1 MGLLDSIFGA
11 EKKSSVAMP
20 NMVGTTGCVIKS
32 LYDAIKWNK
41 INGDDVQIAI
51 SKVDKEKD
59 VDHAQAI
66 ATMKGKYTPLT
77 SHEYDGIVRPWTMHF
92 PDAKPYRHVS
102 IDQFME
108 EQKRNIDPEVL
119 EYLNKIRK

>member
-1 MGLLDSIFGA
+1 
-11 EKKSSVAMP
+11 
-20 NMVGTTGCVIKS
+20 MVGTTGCVIKS